1 MILYLKKQSKMRLNK
16 ISTKN
21 ILTLRYDITTEQ
33 PTRKLATVQDF
44 KKSFNDEGGH
54 NTEKLLNASFKE
66 IKKFDKFSI
75 SLSGGI
81 DSSLCLALLRKNFPK
96 AKITAV
102 SGVFEGAFD
111 ESTYAKKLAE
121 KFDADFFP
129 IQMESIYTKMPEIVY
144 ISKKPKW
151 NTYNHLIAK
160 QAQKFSKILVTGDG
174 GDELF
179 GGYIFRYKKFLDL
192 VKPNDNWETKTIKY
206 LECHNRDWVPD
217 QKSLFG
223 KNIKF
228 SWNEI
233 YNSFKPYFDNKLS
246 PLNQVMLAD
255 FNGKL
260 LHDFIPTGNAIS
272 SHYKIDR
279 FSPFLNSEVQQFGL
293 SLSIKSKYNH
303 TTNQGKIILRE
314 INTRLKVKSMK
325 EKYGFSPSLIFDW
338 QKSGKDIFM
347 AYAFEKDSNI
357 YTKKIINRDWVI
369 HALDLIENDG
379 NVRYLNRITS
389 ILALEIWYR
398 VFIKKDLNPKKSL

>member
-16 ISTKN
+16 ISTRN
-21 ILTLRYDITTEQ
+21 ILTLRYDITTEK

-44 KKSFNDEGGH
+44 KKSFNDKGGH
-54 NTEKLLNASFKE
+54 NTEKLLNESFKE
-66 IKKFDKFSI
+66 VKKFDKFSI

-81 DSSLCLALLRKNFPK
+81 DSSLCLALLRKNFPN
-96 AKITAV
+96 AEITAV

-129 IQMESIYTKMPEIVY
+129 IQMESIYAKMPEIVY

-160 QAQKFSKILVTGDG
+160 QAKKFSKILVTGDG

-179 GGYIFRYKKFLDL
+179 GGYTFRYKKFLNL
-192 VKPNDNWETKTIKY
+192 VKSNDNWKTRIIKY

-217 QKSLFG
+217 QKSIFG
-223 KNIKF
+223 KKIRF
-228 SWNEI
+228 SWIEI
-233 YNSFKPYFDNKLS
+233 YNYFKPYFNNKLS

-272 SHYKIDR
+272 SHYKINR
-279 FSPFLNSEVQQFGL
+279 FSPFLNREVQQFGL
-293 SLSIKSKYNH
+293 SLSTKSKYNYS
-303 TTNQGKIILRE
+303 TNQGKIILRE
-314 INTRLKVKSMK
+314 INARLKVKSMK

-347 AYAFEKDSNI
+347 TYAFEKNANI
-357 YTKKIINRDWVI
+357 YTQKIINRDWVI
-369 HALDLIENDG
+369 HALELIENDG

-398 VFIKKDLNPKKSL
+398 IFIKKDLNPRKSL